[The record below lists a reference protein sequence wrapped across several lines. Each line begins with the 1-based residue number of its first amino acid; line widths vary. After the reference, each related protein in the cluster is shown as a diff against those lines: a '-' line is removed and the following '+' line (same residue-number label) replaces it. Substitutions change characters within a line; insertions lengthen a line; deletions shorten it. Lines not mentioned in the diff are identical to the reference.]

1 MRCFLSHILGPILTP
16 SSVLGLEDF
25 EFCQSGFEWDTSNA
39 RLLLTY
45 AEERNFSNIR
55 LEASSMILTLLT
67 VGNLL
72 MLMLE

>member
-1 MRCFLSHILGPILTP
+1 M
-16 SSVLGLEDF
+16 
-25 EFCQSGFEWDTSNA
+25 SNA